1 MTSLITCLS
10 SGKGTGAHAL
20 KVIEGMD
27 WEKVFIVAP
36 EEMKAEM
43 PNIPKGEIIFISLQK
58 TLSEISEFIKTSLQG
73 KISDFEVAL
82 NLISGSGKEHM
93 AVLKALME
101 MGMGFRLVALTKEGV
116 KVL

>member
-1 MTSLITCLS
+1 MTSLIVCLS

-27 WEKVFIVAP
+27 WEKVFVVAP

-58 TLSEISEFIKTSLQG
+58 SLSEMSDLIKACLKG
-73 KISDFEVAL
+73 KISDLEVAL
-82 NLISGSGKEHM
+82 NIISGSGKEHM
-93 AVLKALME
+93 AVLKALMDL
-101 MGMGFRLVALTKEGV
+101 GIGIRLVALTKDGV

>member
-36 EEMKAEM
+36 EEMKGEM
-43 PNIPKGEIIFISLQK
+43 PDIPKGEIIFISLQK
-58 TLSEISEFIKTSLQG
+58 TLSEIAELIKAHLQG
-73 KISDFEVAL
+73 KISDFEVAI
-82 NLISGSGKEHM
+82 NIISGSGKEHM

-101 MGMGFRLVALTKEGV
+101 LGLGFRLVALTKDGV
-116 KVL
+116 KTL